1 MSAERAEQ
9 VPRRCERK
17 IASGRWKGG
26 PGRRRRLSSAAPG
39 WGGVAVSGLGRTS
52 ANPNPLLAGPGGPHL
67 RPRTPCTAN
76 VLTRSPSIPEPSKQP
91 RPRDNE
97 RNQLPLTGGRSAQV
111 CHLFCRALGSPP
123 EAEAPTQGRF
133 GPRLF
138 SGSCR
143 VRRRFLRKPL
153 IASLSSSPPRPNPNS
168 TTMKASLLSPCPE
181 SQVVPL
187 TEEHSIDP
195 DKPLG
200 SRAATLLTACSL
212 PAGSLGTVLTA
223 WTHQRPLGRG
233 RESLWSTSERAAED
247 KTPTSTL
254 GKGPGPW
261 GQAGTNLSETNT
273 DKHFPLLGRAASRK
287 SFSWGGEHSGA
298 VKLGDQIAILT

>member
-9 VPRRCERK
+9 VPRRCERR
-17 IASGRWKGG
+17 IASGGRKGG

-52 ANPNPLLAGPGGPHL
+52 ANPNPLLVGPGGRHL
-67 RPRTPCTAN
+67 RPRAPCTAN
-76 VLTRSPSIPEPSKQP
+76 VLTRSPSIPEPPKQP
-91 RPRDNE
+91 RPRDDA
-97 RNQLPLTGGRSAQV
+97 RNQLPLTGGWSAQV
-111 CHLFCRALGSPP
+111 CHLFYGALGSPP

-153 IASLSSSPPRPNPNS
+153 IASLSSSPPRPTPNS

-187 TEEHSIDP
+187 PEEHSTRNCSELGVWKGP
-195 DKPLG
+195 DV
-200 SRAATLLTACSL
+200 SL
-212 PAGSLGTVLTA
+212 AVPTT
-223 WTHQRPLGRG
+223 P
-233 RESLWSTSERAAED
+233 STSCSQEPR
-247 KTPTSTL
+247 
-254 GKGPGPW
+254 
-261 GQAGTNLSETNT
+261 
-273 DKHFPLLGRAASRK
+273 
-287 SFSWGGEHSGA
+287 
-298 VKLGDQIAILT
+298 